1 MPIARGAAPESARPP
16 AKLLQASRGVAKQWV
31 PRQGRAFTRPFFQN
45 EPELSLVLTRLAY
58 RINQTLERFFP
69 EQRLFLKSDTETRFI
84 RLRPATQAV
93 AVVIGGLA
101 LGWTILATAILL
113 FDSISAG
120 SSRDQVLRQ
129 QALYEERMNTLSM
142 DRDLRAEEAARAQER
157 FNLALAQVASMQARL
172 LASEDR
178 RRELETGIDVIQ
190 NTLRR
195 TIDERDQARAELD
208 SVKLAAAPGS
218 GRTEAGRAEDNVAT
232 LEFLASSLDGTAK
245 ERDRMQGAATKAA
258 ERAEAIALEKRELE
272 LRNNAIFTK
281 LEEALTVSVEPLE
294 KMFREAGMNPD
305 DLLKSVRKGYSGQG
319 GPLSPLVLSTKGA
332 ASVEEAR
339 ANAILAGLDQMNLY
353 RLAAFKAPFD
363 NPLKT
368 PYRFT
373 SGFGSRQ
380 DPKGWG
386 TRMHAGTD
394 FAASYGTPIYST
406 ADGVVTHAGWSSGY
420 GRLIKIQHAFGIETR
435 YGHLAQIRV
444 SVGQKVSR
452 GERIGDMG
460 NSGRST
466 GTHLHYEV
474 RIGGNAVNPMTFIK
488 AANHVF

>member
-1 MPIARGAAPESARPP
+1 M
-16 AKLLQASRGVAKQWV
+16 
-31 PRQGRAFTRPFFQN
+31 
-45 EPELSLVLTRLAY
+45 LTRLAY
-58 RINQTLERFFP
+58 RINQTLERYFP

-84 RLRPATQAV
+84 RLRPVTQAI
-93 AVVIGGLA
+93 AVVVGGLA
-101 LGWTILATAILL
+101 LAWTILATAILL
-113 FDSISAG
+113 LDSISAG
-120 SSRDQVLRQ
+120 SSREQVLRQ
-129 QALYEERMNTLSM
+129 QALYEERMNLLSA
-142 DRDLRAEEAARAQER
+142 DRDLRANEAASAQDR
-157 FNLALAQVASMQARL
+157 FNLALEQVAAMQGRL

-195 TIDERDQARAELD
+195 TIKERDAARAD
-208 SVKLAAAPGS
+208 LASAEQDGAEGTGRSEAA
-218 GRTEAGRAEDNVAT
+218 RAADTLAT
-232 LEFLASSLDGTAK
+232 LEFVTASLDGTAK
-245 ERDRMQGAATKAA
+245 ERDRMAGVADKAA
-258 ERAEAIALEKRELE
+258 ERVAEVSKEKQDLEM
-272 LRNNAIFTK
+272 RNAAIFTQ

-294 KMFREAGMNPD
+294 KMFKEAGMDPD
-305 DLLKSVRKGYSGQG
+305 DLLNAVRKGYNGQG
-319 GPLSPLVLSTKGA
+319 GPLAPIALSTKGA
-332 ASVEEAR
+332 PTPDELR

-363 NPLKT
+363 MPLKD
-368 PYRFT
+368 PFRWT
-373 SGFGSRQ
+373 SGFGMRQ

-386 TRMHAGTD
+386 TRMHAGSD
-394 FAASYGTPIYST
+394 MAGSYGTPIYAT
-406 ADGVVTHAGWSSGY
+406 ADGVVTFAGWSNGY

-444 SVGQKVSR
+444 EVGQKISR
-452 GERIGDMG
+452 GDRIGDMG